1 MSAGHGQALRGNP
14 CLPLPRTSAA
24 MPGHGGPL
32 VPSDW
37 KSLWPALARRREI
50 VERAAAAKGK
60 MNMRPA
66 TILLPLL
73 CLAVGGCGRH
83 HGNIISI
90 ANSEELAPPGNSPAT
105 ANATAGNLAG
115 NAQAPAASHDR
126 VLRTETVS
134 GTFSGWEMG
143 DYLWGHIQVAG
154 REPISAQP
162 GPAPID
168 LFLDANRGRPV
179 TVEIAT
185 VRTEI
190 PEAGGM
196 TEIQRITA
204 ARNAA
209 GTAETWWQGLSAAD
223 RAAAQ
228 RRFEAGP
235 LSSGR

>member
-1 MSAGHGQALRGNP
+1 MRSAP
-14 CLPLPRTSAA
+14 
-24 MPGHGGPL
+24 
-32 VPSDW
+32 
-37 KSLWPALARRREI
+37 
-50 VERAAAAKGK
+50 
-60 MNMRPA
+60 
-66 TILLPLL
+66 ILLTLL
-73 CLAVGGCGRH
+73 CLAVAGCGRH

-90 ANSEELAPPGNSPAT
+90 ANSEELAPPGNSPAPSDT
-105 ANATAGNLAG
+105 AAPAGNVAG
-115 NAQAPAASHDR
+115 NAQAPGASHDQ

-134 GTFSGWEMG
+134 GTFTGWEMG

-154 REPISAQP
+154 RREPVSAQP
-162 GPAPID
+162 GPTPID

-179 TVEIAT
+179 TVELAT
-185 VRTEI
+185 IRTEI

-209 GTAETWWQGLSAAD
+209 GTAETWWQGLSPAD

-228 RRFEAGP
+228 RRFEQGP

>member
-1 MSAGHGQALRGNP
+1 M
-14 CLPLPRTSAA
+14 
-24 MPGHGGPL
+24 
-32 VPSDW
+32 
-37 KSLWPALARRREI
+37 RR
-50 VERAAAAKGK
+50 
-60 MNMRPA
+60 A
-66 TILLPLL
+66 TILLL
-73 CLAVGGCGRH
+73 CLAAAGCGRH

-90 ANSEELAPPGNSPAT
+90 ANSEELAPPGNSAAP
-105 ANATAGNLAG
+105 ANAAAGNMTG
-115 NAQAPAASHDR
+115 NAQAPAAPHDR

-134 GTFSGWEMG
+134 GTFTGWEMG
-143 DYLWGHIQVAG
+143 DYLWGHVQVAG
-154 REPISAQP
+154 RREPVSAQP
-162 GPAPID
+162 GPTPID

-185 VRTEI
+185 VRTRL

-209 GTAETWWQGLSAAD
+209 GTAEAWWQGLSPAD

-235 LSSGR
+235 LSSGG